1 MAKSLP
7 PTRTFRLLWGL
18 AVAVVLLL
26 IQTALS
32 FTDRKDGTLSTY
44 VMITYF
50 LVLVLAAGIATLNA
64 AQNREAIRIFWSFL
78 ATALAVW
85 SVSAWSWI
93 HSELGVGGNRPAYLF
108 VSAPLFLHI
117 VLMIAAVASRPHL
130 KFSPR
135 RGYRTTFNFLVLLFF
150 WTFAYALLWIAHPFT
165 DWNTAIHLRG
175 QALYLLENF
184 FLLVIL
190 SVLIVRADAPWKSL
204 YWHLLGASALYILGS
219 SLAN

>member
-1 MAKSLP
+1 MADCCRCVSANPRSLSIAIP
-7 PTRTFRLLWGL
+7 ESRALTAYGL
-18 AVAVVLLL
+18 
-26 IQTALS
+26 
-32 FTDRKDGTLSTY
+32 
-44 VMITYF
+44 ITYF
-50 LVLVLAAGIATLNA
+50 LVLVLGSGIAALNA
-64 AQNREAIRIFWSFL
+64 VQSRKAIRLFWSFL
-78 ATALAVW
+78 AMALVTW
-85 SVSAWSWI
+85 SLNTLSWIYYALVQGRDHPPHLVSA
-93 HSELGVGGNRPAYLF
+93 
-108 VSAPLFLHI
+108 APLALHI
-117 VLMIAAVASRPHL
+117 VFIIAAVASRPHL